1 MYPVDALVWLGYYL
15 RAVTRPTAL
24 AIADFFLGIQP
35 TEPLMRSPCDEA
47 VMQSARADAPCQA
60 TTRRWILLAA
70 ILGSSM
76 AFIDSTV
83 VNVALPSLQASLNA
97 SVVDVQWVVEA
108 YSLLLG
114 ALILV
119 GGSLGDLLGRRKVFL
134 AGVVVFAVASLACGL
149 AANVQQLIAAR
160 AIQGIGAAFLMPGSL
175 ALIGASFDGQ
185 ERGRAIGLWSGFTAI
200 TTGLG
205 PVFGGWLIQHA
216 SWRWAFLLNLP
227 LAAIVIVI
235 SLRHVPESRRPGVE
249 RIDWLGAL
257 LATVG
262 LGGVVFGMI
271 ESPALGWSHPQVYG
285 SLIVGVLS
293 LAAFFWVEARAA
305 SPMVPFALFKSKTFS
320 GANLLTFFLY
330 AAIGI
335 FFFLLPLNL
344 IQVQGYSPAQAGA
357 AGLPFILL
365 MFTLSRWS
373 GGLVA
378 RYGAR
383 KPLIAGPLISAVGL
397 VLFALPSVGGSYWT
411 TFFPAYVVLGLGMA
425 ITVPPLTT
433 AVMQAVDPG
442 HAGAASG
449 INNAVAR
456 VAGLLA
462 IAVFGVVMLMGFRA
476 SLHRS
481 LEKITLPQNAL
492 QAIQTDEIKMA
503 ALPIPDNLDSDT
515 APRLKA
521 SIDHAFLFGFRVVIL
536 ICAGLAIVSAIF
548 ARILIE

>member
-1 MYPVDALVWLGYYL
+1 
-15 RAVTRPTAL
+15 
-24 AIADFFLGIQP
+24 
-35 TEPLMRSPCDEA
+35 
-47 VMQSARADAPCQA
+47 MQSARLDAPCTA
-60 TTRRWILLAA
+60 ISRRWILLAA

-83 VNVALPSLQASLNA
+83 VNVALPALQAGLNA

-134 AGVVVFAVASLACGL
+134 SGIAIFAVASLACGL
-149 AANVQQLIAAR
+149 AVNVQQLIAAR
-160 AIQGIGAAFLMPGSL
+160 AVQGVGAAFLMPGSL
-175 ALIGASFDGQ
+175 ALIGASFDGE

-205 PVFGGWLIQHA
+205 PVLGGWLIQHA

-227 LAAIVIVI
+227 LAAIVMVT

-257 LATVG
+257 FATVG

-285 SLIVGVLS
+285 SLIAGVLA
-293 LAAFFWVEARAA
+293 LAAFLWVEAHAG
-305 SPMVPFALFKSKTFS
+305 SPMVPFALFQSKTFT

-378 RYGAR
+378 RHGAR
-383 KPLIAGPLISAVGL
+383 KPLIVGSLVSALGL
-397 VLFALPSVGGSYWT
+397 AMFAFPYVGGSYWT
-411 TFFPAYVVLGLGMA
+411 TFFPAYLVLGFGMA

-462 IAVFGVVMLMGFRA
+462 IAVFGVVVLMAFR
-476 SLHRS
+476 SNLHRS
-481 LEKITLPQNAL
+481 LPRLALPQSAL
-492 QAIQTDEIKMA
+492 QTIQKDEIKLA
-503 ALPIPDNLDSDT
+503 ALPVPDGLDSQTT
-515 APRLKA
+515 AGVKA
-521 SIDHAFLFGFRVVIL
+521 SINRAFVFGFRLVIL
-536 ICAGLAIVSAIF
+536 ICAGLAVVSAVL
-548 ARILIE
+548 AWTLIE

>member
-1 MYPVDALVWLGYYL
+1 MQSPYL
-15 RAVTRPTAL
+15 FAASKPQNV
-24 AIADFFLGIQP
+24 
-35 TEPLMRSPCDEA
+35 LMRSPCDEA
-47 VMQSARADAPCQA
+47 VMQSAVADAPCA
-60 TTRRWILLAA
+60 ASTRRWILLAA

-83 VNVALPSLQASLNA
+83 VNVALPALQAGLGA

-108 YSLLLG
+108 YALLLG

-134 AGVVVFAVASLACGL
+134 AGVAVFAVASLACGL
-149 AANVQQLIAAR
+149 AVNVQQLIAAR

-175 ALIGASFDGQ
+175 ALIGASFAGAD
-185 ERGRAIGLWSGFTAI
+185 RGRAIGLWSGFTAI

-235 SLRHVPESRRPGVE
+235 SLWHVPESRRPGVD
-249 RIDWLGAL
+249 RIDWMGAL

-271 ESPALGWSHPQVYG
+271 ESPALGWGHPQVYG
-285 SLIVGVLS
+285 SLIVGALS
-293 LAAFFWVEARAA
+293 LAAFFWVEAHAT
-305 SPMVPFALFKSKTFS
+305 SPMVPFALFKSRTFS

-335 FFFLLPLNL
+335 FFFLLPLDL

-383 KPLIAGPLISAVGL
+383 KPLIFGPLLSAVGL
-397 VLFALPSVGGSYWT
+397 ALFALPTVGGSYWT
-411 TFFPAYVVLGLGMA
+411 TIFPAYVVMGLGMA

-433 AVMQAVDPG
+433 VVMQAVDPG

-462 IAVFGVVMLMGFRA
+462 IAVFGVVMLAGFRS

-481 LEKITLPQNAL
+481 LPGLALPQNTL
-492 QAIQTDEIKMA
+492 QTIQQDEIKLA
-503 ALPIPDNLDSDT
+503 ALPIPDGLDSEAAT
-515 APRLKA
+515 RLKA
-521 SIDHAFLFGFRVVIL
+521 SVDLAFVFGFRIVIL
-536 ICAGLAIVSAIF
+536 ICAGLALASALF

>member
-1 MYPVDALVWLGYYL
+1 
-15 RAVTRPTAL
+15 
-24 AIADFFLGIQP
+24 
-35 TEPLMRSPCDEA
+35 
-47 VMQSARADAPCQA
+47 MQSARVDAPCAASTQ
-60 TTRRWILLAA
+60 RWILLAA

-83 VNVALPSLQASLNA
+83 VNVALPALQTGLNA

-134 AGVVVFAVASLACGL
+134 AGIAIFAASSLACGL
-149 AANVQQLIAAR
+149 AVNVRLLIVSR
-160 AIQGIGAAFLMPGSL
+160 AIQGIGAALLTPGSL
-175 ALIGASFDGQ
+175 ALIGASFAGE
-185 ERGRAIGLWSGFTAI
+185 ERGKAIGLWSGFTAI

-216 SWRWAFLLNLP
+216 SWRWAFFINLP
-227 LAAIVIVI
+227 LAAIVIAI
-235 SLRHVPESRRPGVE
+235 SLWHVPESRRPGVD

-257 LATVG
+257 FAIVG

-271 ESPALGWSHPQVYG
+271 ESPALGWNHPQVYG
-285 SLIVGVLS
+285 SLITGVLS
-293 LAAFFWVEARAA
+293 LVAFFWAEARAV

-335 FFFLLPLNL
+335 FFFLLPLDL

-373 GGLVA
+373 GGLVG

-383 KPLIAGPLISAVGL
+383 KSLIVGPLLSAVGL
-397 VLFALPSVGGSYWT
+397 AMFALPSIGGSYWT
-411 TFFPAYVVLGLGMA
+411 TFFPAYVVLGLGMT

-433 AVMQAVDPG
+433 AVMQAVDTG

-462 IAVFGVVMLMGFRA
+462 IAVLGIVMLIGFRT

-481 LEKITLPQNAL
+481 LPKLAL
-492 QAIQTDEIKMA
+492 SQDASQAIQKDEIKLA
-503 ALPIPDNLDSDT
+503 ALPIPGSLDSDT
-515 APRLKA
+515 SAKLKA
-521 SIDHAFLFGFRVVIL
+521 SIDRAFVFGFRVVIL
-536 ICAGLAIVSAIF
+536 ICAGLAIVSAVF